1 MKDLRTVLRQ
11 KEIDIARVRHEIQAL
26 RIVTALLSN
35 EEYGPQEHTPVP
47 RGALSPTLSEASTP
61 QQRQPFSELLGSW
74 LSGGSI

>member
-61 QQRQPFSELLGSW
+61 QQREPFSELLGSW
-74 LSGGSI
+74 LSGRSI